1 MSKLTKAERAWIAE
15 VQAVLDKCPSKRIG
29 FYTIGDPQV
38 LLWDMDKKEKVFKH
52 RGDFS
57 PAVMGANAGFE
68 LYLNFP
74 APVESV
80 SA

>member
-1 MSKLTKAERAWIAE
+1 MSELTKAEKAWIAE
-15 VQAVLDKCPSKRIG
+15 VQAVLNKCPSKRIG

-38 LLWDMDKKEKVFKH
+38 YLWDMDKKKNVFGHK
-52 RGDFS
+52 GDFS
-57 PAVMGANAGFE
+57 PAVENAGAGFE
-68 LYLNFP
+68 LHLNFP